1 MFNCRHCGEK
11 FSYKSKLTKHLEK
24 KNLCERTVE
33 SYKYKNEDLY
43 KLSLER
49 IYNTEKTHLCKNCNK
64 NFYNNANLKRHIEK
78 YCKTNVLKWKDTKTR
93 FTEEQYNKYLLALK
107 EYKIFYLI
115 SNDCLIDTNEKK
127 IFTTDIRKYFLYQ
140 TNIPLLTKPS
150 KFDEIILDY
159 ELVFVDNLEKKL

>member
-1 MFNCRHCGEK
+1 M
-11 FSYKSKLTKHLEK
+11 
-24 KNLCERTVE
+24 
-33 SYKYKNEDLY
+33 
-43 KLSLER
+43 
-49 IYNTEKTHLCKNCNK
+49 
-64 NFYNNANLKRHIEK
+64 
-78 YCKTNVLKWKDTKTR
+78 
-93 FTEEQYNKYLLALK
+93 K